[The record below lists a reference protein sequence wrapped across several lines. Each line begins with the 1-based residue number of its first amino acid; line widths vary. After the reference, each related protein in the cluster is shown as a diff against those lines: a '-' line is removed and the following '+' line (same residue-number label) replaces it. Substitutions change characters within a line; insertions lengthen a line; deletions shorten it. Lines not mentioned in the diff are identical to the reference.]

1 MARRRSVFCTAS
13 RAMVVVFDE
22 GSTVRCSP
30 YDFATATDLPG
41 RDSMLVQSSVRFTHP
56 SNFFVQMD
64 LGGEFF
70 RTDYTAV
77 NVGLQL
83 GWDF

>member
-1 MARRRSVFCTAS
+1 
-13 RAMVVVFDE
+13 
-22 GSTVRCSP
+22 
-30 YDFATATDLPG
+30 
-41 RDSMLVQSSVRFTHP
+41 MLLQSSVRFTHP